1 MESRGDLA
9 FLFSPPSP
17 SFRVQPF
24 MLQETFDP
32 NELETKGYWLRKFR
46 MAKSLKTL
54 ELMVPKALD
63 TYYGQAKIEAAIY
76 LAECQRERELETGIL
91 LNR

>member
-1 MESRGDLA
+1 MS
-9 FLFSPPSP
+9 
-17 SFRVQPF
+17 Q
-24 MLQETFDP
+24 QEVDP

-46 MAKSLKTL
+46 MAKTMKTL

-63 TYYGQAKIEAAIY
+63 THHGNAKVEAAIY
-76 LAECQRERELETGIL
+76 LAECQRERELETGLL